1 MTAELDP
8 PRPRVRWHQRT
19 SALALLASI
28 CLNVALAS
36 YIAIQALPLSWR
48 PSAHRPADELREPPD
63 KLIATL
69 ASRLPNRDS
78 DIIQE
83 AYRAKKPE
91 LMAAIEVARN
101 ARIRVSS
108 ILAQRDLDMN
118 ELRAAFK
125 QAMDS
130 RTRMGE
136 LLADT
141 VVDTLGRLSLD
152 ARRQLAKQ
160 IPSR

>member
-1 MTAELDP
+1 
-8 PRPRVRWHQRT
+8 
-19 SALALLASI
+19 
-28 CLNVALAS
+28 
-36 YIAIQALPLSWR
+36 
-48 PSAHRPADELREPPD
+48 LREPPD